1 MKKHDL
7 KRRTVITAMKRPGIP
22 IPKVRSSRTSTSSMG
37 PVTSVACMA
46 IKNKNAE
53 GSLNTRIQE
62 VLSMVDATI
71 AIYMDTR
78 KVNVCAN
85 MRIMAITIKEI
96 FKCINNRQ
104 TMQNSMITIKH
115 SMLKHL
121 A

>member
-7 KRRTVITAMKRPGIP
+7 KRRMAITAMKRPCIP

-53 GSLNTRIQE
+53 GSLNRHIQE

-78 KVNVCAN
+78 KVNVCTNA
-85 MRIMAITIKEI
+85 RITAIAIKEI
-96 FKCINNRQ
+96 FKHVNNR
-104 TMQNSMITIKH
+104 
-115 SMLKHL
+115 
-121 A
+121 

>member
-1 MKKHDL
+1 MKKRDL
-7 KRRTVITAMKRPGIP
+7 KRRTAIMAMKRPCIP

-53 GSLNTRIQE
+53 GSLNRCIQE

-78 KVNVCAN
+78 KANVCAN
-85 MRIMAITIKEI
+85 TRITAITIKEI
-96 FKCINNRQ
+96 FKHVDNR
-104 TMQNSMITIKH
+104 
-115 SMLKHL
+115 
-121 A
+121 